1 MGRARSIPTKAVGTI
16 RGGYTYFLDFEYQF
30 RTKQGFLALL
40 LVHFDATV
48 PSPNWGGQSH
58 PRCLEEGALSRGR
71 DSARSNF
78 ASWASEAQKQFRR
91 RSTAAGSH
99 PDQSSSSDME
109 RTRSRPANPFPAIE
123 ITISTQEF
131 CVYSIQRIQYPAIPP
146 SCTKYEIKADA
157 GTGPL
162 RSTPCFRGKSFSIA
176 DSRVCVAGSV
186 GTEAAI
192 SRALVFVLMIHAYR
206 STCPIRRNCCKSR
219 TGSDCSCDRVSP
231 GQVLLRLSGI

>member
-71 DSARSNF
+71 DSARSSNF
-78 ASWASEAQKQFRR
+78 ESWASEAQKQFRR

-99 PDQSSSSDME
+99 PRQSSSSDME
-109 RTRSRPANPFPAIE
+109 RTRSRPANPFPRSKIAVSIE
-123 ITISTQEF
+123 EF
-131 CVYSIQRIQYPAIPP
+131 SVYSIQAFRPVAP
-146 SCTKYEIKADA
+146 STKIKPDA
-157 GTGPL
+157 GSGPL
-162 RSTPCFRGKSFSIA
+162 RSTPCFRRKSFSIA

-186 GTEAAI
+186 GTETAI

-206 STCPIRRNCCKSR
+206 STCPIRRNCSKSR

-231 GQVLLRLSGI
+231 GQVLLRLSGM